1 MRLLFVNDQ
10 VLPSPE
16 TDTEQM
22 LNTVSALG
30 RAGAKVRLLLPR
42 KRGAAG
48 PSLSELCGYYEVL
61 PSFEVVTTPSLFP
74 ASRLV
79 EKPAHAG
86 AALLNPSLPWAD
98 VVFTRNIPTLLM
110 ILLLS
115 SKPVVYETYRAWPD
129 QHPVLG
135 PFFRRLGRSPRL
147 VGAVVHSEYAARS
160 FAGAGFPAEKIL
172 VARNGHDPRRMDPV
186 LSREEARER
195 LGLPLEGAMAV
206 YAGHLS
212 ARKGSEALL
221 DLAASLPEVR
231 FLLVGATDRK
241 GIGERADS
249 LENVTLVGWCSKR
262 EAVLY
267 LYAGDV
273 LIIPPTA
280 GPLKKVG
287 KTVLPL
293 KTYLYLAAGRPIL
306 APDTPDL
313 REVLTRD
320 RNAVLVNPDDVP
332 AAARAMRELL
342 SDPEKMGRLAAAAR
356 ESAAGLTY
364 ARRAEEILR
373 FTKARLG
380 AFDEPA

>member
-30 RAGAKVRLLLPR
+30 RAGAEVRLLLPR
-42 KRGAAG
+42 RRGAAG
-48 PSLSELCGYYEVL
+48 PSLSELCEYYEVL
-61 PSFEVVTTPSLFP
+61 PTFEVANTSSLFP
-74 ASRLV
+74 SPRLV

-86 AALLNPSLPWAD
+86 AVLLNPSLAWAD
-98 VVFTRNIPTLLM
+98 VVFTRNIPTLVGL
-110 ILLLS
+110 LLLS

-129 QHPVLG
+129 QHPALG

-147 VGAVVHSEYAARS
+147 VGAVFHSRYAARS
-160 FAGAGFPAEKIL
+160 FAGAGFPAEKVL

-195 LGLPLEGAMAV
+195 LGLSPDGPMAV

-212 ARKGSEALL
+212 ARKGSGALL
-221 DLAASLPEVR
+221 DLAAGLPEVR
-231 FLLVGATDRK
+231 FLLVGAKDRK

-249 LENVTLVGWCSKR
+249 LENVTLIGWCSKR
-262 EAVLY
+262 KAVLY
-267 LYAGDV
+267 LYAADV
-273 LIIPPTA
+273 LIIPPTITPLRKA
-280 GPLKKVG
+280 GT
-287 KTVLPL
+287 TVLPL

-306 APDTPDL
+306 APDTADL
-313 REVLTRD
+313 REVLTHD

-332 AAARAMRELL
+332 AAVRALRGLFSDQGKMR
-342 SDPEKMGRLAAAAR
+342 RLAAAAR

-380 AFDEPA
+380 ALGEPA